1 MAVSDL
7 SSKAARPRYVGE
19 GRMTA
24 SQLLHRTQPLSEKEK
39 KHIRARYASGVSL
52 KVLTK
57 TYRVGREVIVKAIG
71 KLDTRRHV
79 Q

>member
-1 MAVSDL
+1 
-7 SSKAARPRYVGE
+7 
-19 GRMTA
+19 MTA

-71 KLDTRRHV
+71 KLDTHRHV
-79 Q
+79 G